1 MKLTE
6 AQLPFRDRPFQLL
19 SIQSWIQMALG
30 VLALIVI
37 FALVRPLW
45 DRLAGIVP
53 GMHGMAAP
61 WPLAQAGA
69 GAERVEVAADPVTP
83 VVRILQ

>member
-30 VLALIVI
+30 VLALVVI

>member
-30 VLALIVI
+30 VLALVVI

-69 GAERVEVAADPVTP
+69 ATERVEVAADPVTP

>member
-19 SIQSWIQMALG
+19 SIQSWFQMALG
-30 VLALIVI
+30 VLALVVI

-45 DRLAGIVP
+45 ERITGIVP
-53 GMHGMAAP
+53 GMQGMAAP

-69 GAERVEVAADPVTP
+69 ANERVEVAADPVTP

>member
-30 VLALIVI
+30 VLALVVI

-61 WPLAQAGA
+61 WPLAQDGA
-69 GAERVEVAADPVTP
+69 ATERVEVAADPVTP

>member
-30 VLALIVI
+30 VLALVVI

-53 GMHGMAAP
+53 GMQAMAAP

-69 GAERVEVAADPVTP
+69 ATERVEVAADPVTP